1 METRLANPG
10 DTIYFFSMHGP
21 NTWDNLIS
29 KGTFIE
35 YAGLCQGGDYA
46 ICVIHPDGL
55 YEKHNGKPIHKTADV
70 AEIYFSYDAVVAA
83 WEAKQMARAARTL
96 RRVAEFA
103 EWRESHDRILA
114 PLEGINNDP
123 GPTA

>member
-35 YAGLCQGGDYA
+35 YAGLCHGGDYA
-46 ICVIHPDGL
+46 ICVIHLDGL
-55 YEKHNGKPIHKTADV
+55 YQKSNGKPIHWTAKVD
-70 AEIYFSYDAVVAA
+70 EIYFAYDAAVAV
-83 WEAKQMARAARTL
+83 WEAKQLARATNIL
-96 RRVAEFA
+96 QRVAEFA
-103 EWRESHDRILA
+103 EWRGSCDIVKS
-114 PLEGINNDP
+114 PDSI
-123 GPTA
+123 